1 MRAGRERRCL
11 LLLLFSGPAAE
22 RGSAAR
28 LRLPPGPPPPGPPP
42 LPPGPARRLH
52 EPVAPAGTARAARG
66 RAEPGPPPAA
76 MASNMDRE
84 MILADFQ
91 VKGGSRGRGLA
102 LLSLSARFGAAGA
115 LWEDREPLS
124 AAAAP
129 SFFYLPVT
137 TRALG
142 SRGAP
147 TRRPPCARG
156 ASHREPKALCST
168 SLPRPAQGR
177 HGGAVRA
184 EAVPGNGCRPGRA
197 LLAAAPAPRVVM
209 TEGLSLPSPLRT
221 AMCLYRKN
229 VPLQLVASPPASKK
243 R

>member
-28 LRLPPGPPPPGPPP
+28 LRLPPAPPPPGPPP

-91 VKGGSRGRGLA
+91 VNGGSRGRGLA

-147 TRRPPCARG
+147 TRRPPALGERRIVSRKLSAPPRFPGPRRAGTAGRFGRRPFPAVG
-156 ASHREPKALCST
+156 AGP
-168 SLPRPAQGR
+168 
-177 HGGAVRA
+177 
-184 EAVPGNGCRPGRA
+184 AVPCSRQRR
-197 LLAAAPAPRVVM
+197 LRV
-209 TEGLSLPSPLRT
+209 L
-221 AMCLYRKN
+221 
-229 VPLQLVASPPASKK
+229 
-243 R
+243 